1 MSKPRFVAA
10 GAKRGRQTVT
20 KMKPMRQNEQCWEA
34 LDRNGSR
41 FEQPDLWQGCK
52 TAVQAQFG
60 LRLQKLYPLP
70 AEDTEPEN
78 VRALRLRIQSK
89 LDSLAVTPAFPE
101 GGEPRP
107 GLFES
112 SRLTPQQA

>member
-1 MSKPRFVAA
+1 MCQT
-10 GAKRGRQTVT
+10 GRQTVT
-20 KMKPMRQNEQCWEA
+20 KMKPMRQNEQGWEP
-34 LDRNGSR
+34 LDRSGSR

-60 LRLQKLYPLP
+60 RRLQKLYPLP

-89 LDSLAVTPAFPE
+89 LDSLTITPALSE
-101 GGEPRP
+101 GGEHRP

-112 SRLTPQQA
+112 SRLAPQQA

>member
-1 MSKPRFVAA
+1 M
-10 GAKRGRQTVT
+10 T
-20 KMKPMRQNEQCWEA
+20 KMKPMRQNEQGWEP
-34 LDRNGSR
+34 LDRSGSR

-60 LRLQKLYPLP
+60 RRLQKLYPLP

-89 LDSLAVTPAFPE
+89 LDSLTITPALSE
-101 GGEPRP
+101 GGEHGP

-112 SRLTPQQA
+112 SRLAPQQA